1 MPCESVGY
9 DKYCSC
15 ILVLYAFKLK
25 IMKKIYLLRFVF
37 SLVFAVLSI
46 KGRGQAT
53 LPFSYDGGRDS
64 LPTGLTQSGLG
75 SDYGA
80 SPKLKFNTQGAALKL
95 FFSDYPGVLSYNVK
109 GNPGS
114 GSATS
119 GTFLI
124 EESDNGI
131 NWTTLRTITN
141 KNNTTTTFNDNP
153 KNTTRYIRWTYSIK
167 TSGNIALG
175 AINLTK
181 SSCTTPTQS
190 FSSTSVTK
198 TVGDPAFTNTF
209 TTNSTGTV
217 TYSSSN
223 TAVATVNTTTGLV
236 TIVGAGSANITATTA
251 ANGSFCA
258 ATLSYSL
265 TVNSGATPSISVT
278 PTSLNGFTYVAG
290 SGPSASQSFT
300 VTGNNLSSGI
310 TVTAPANFEV
320 STNNSTFSNTVSLP
334 VSGGTVHA
342 RLVSGLA
349 ANSYSGNISLA
360 STGATTQNVA
370 VSGSVTAAI
379 CGANEN
385 FSNIPTESAGSYL
398 DRTWSGDRGTWNAT
412 KARTDQTLTG
422 KAIATN
428 GSGNVTSPQVG
439 GGMGNLSFKYV
450 RAFTGTNARTI
461 QVWVNNVQIGSDI
474 NVDANSDTV
483 QNYSFDVNIPGNVQL
498 ELKTA
503 GAQIIIDDVI
513 WTCFSGSP
521 TPVINVKG
529 NNITIPNGSTTTSTG
544 NNTDFGTTLI
554 SAPITKTFT
563 IENNGS
569 ANLILDNPAVLMLDG
584 SKGFNVSAQ
593 PATNPMTGYSNQT
606 FTITFTKTTP
616 GIYEDTVMI
625 GSNASNTTV
634 YSYKIKAQV
643 LEPVLN
649 VSTTALSGF
658 TYPLSQGPSA
668 TQNFTVNA
676 SNLSSD
682 VTVTST
688 TNWEISTNL
697 TYDGSNASPYNSITL
712 PKTASNTA
720 QTNPSIH
727 VRLKDGLPIG
737 IYSGTITIAT
747 PGTAS
752 KTIALSGEVT
762 AGIPSIKVTGAGSTI
777 NNGSS
782 NPTGLN
788 NTLFAATNLGSSSII
803 KDYVIENRGALP
815 LVINEIT
822 LTGADVSNFVLI
834 NPPAPGTTLNQFET
848 YTFSAQFAP
857 VSEGVK
863 NATVT
868 ISNNDSTK
876 NPFTFAIRGNGKYCA
891 AVGEII
897 LAQQGFEGATT
908 DPLAFSTT
916 SFGEPGP
923 LTGLISGKSTTA
935 DRPSNNNFYAEG
947 LQGYAVQGKD
957 LVGEIESGLI
967 FTFDPVSTLHYTNIE
982 LSMKIASF
990 SIGSTSNGIDCSNTG
1005 NTCLTNDTEKI
1016 DRFLIEVSP
1025 DGGANW
1031 YKQAAVVAGEM
1042 NVAWSFGSAN
1052 GSPAFIAYN
1061 ESNNPQYFKAYTSGA
1076 INALSITN
1084 LPAVAALKVRITAGN
1099 NSTKEMWVIDAVKI
1113 TSTGLNPNIWNGTQW
1128 SRNTAPIDSD
1138 KVIIDGNY
1146 DSAVNGS
1153 FQACQCEI
1161 KSGAKLTVAAGN
1173 PVTVSDWMVNNGIVS
1188 VQNDASFVQVKDENS
1203 NSGTGTYE
1211 IHRDAMMKR
1220 LDYTY
1225 WGSPVEA
1232 QQLKAFS
1239 PLTVA
1244 TRFYTYRES
1253 TDLFETVDYNQNF
1266 IPGKGYAIRAA
1277 NTNPSSTYST
1287 TAVVH
1292 PYVFRGTVNNAKI
1305 TTPLSYTPVTDPMTG
1320 LHAVA
1325 GYNLVGNPYPSNIN
1339 FRKLYQNNNTKIQN
1353 KAYFWTNTN
1362 PTSATPQ
1369 GSTYDGANYAT
1380 LTATGGAAATNSLKI
1395 PTEYIK
1401 VGQGFMVQAKP
1412 GNNNVN
1418 LEFSNSIRD
1427 NRPDHSSV
1435 FYNKGLSGTT
1445 DQLDR
1450 FWLKLTTPSGNFNT
1464 LLIGYVDGATD
1475 GIDDDYDA
1483 QVFKM
1488 GSDVFYSTVN
1498 DEKLIIQGRSYPL
1511 NTNDVV
1517 KLGAVMYETGNH
1529 TISLLN
1535 KEGVFDGTQ
1544 TIYLKDKLTGIE
1556 TNLSISDYVFSAEQG
1571 TSAGR
1576 FEIRYLPEAI
1586 LGASDSTAK
1595 GDVEVYRDGNAFVI
1609 RSHKEEI
1616 KSVEV
1621 YDSSGRM
1628 VRSNKNKAKEIRMD
1642 AEALSNGVYILKI
1655 EQQDQQIT
1663 KKVIR

>member
-1 MPCESVGY
+1 
-9 DKYCSC
+9 
-15 ILVLYAFKLK
+15 
-25 IMKKIYLLRFVF
+25 MKKIYLLRFVF

-53 LPFSYDGGRDS
+53 LPFSYDDGKGS

-75 SDYGA
+75 SDYSA
-80 SPKLKFNTQGAALKL
+80 SPKLKFDTQGAALNL

-109 GNPGS
+109 GNPGT

-153 KNTTRYIRWTYSIK
+153 KNTTRHIRWTYSIK

-190 FSSTSVTK
+190 FSSSSVTK

-236 TIVGAGSANITATTA
+236 TIAGAGSANITATTA

-265 TVNSGATPSISVT
+265 TVNTGSTPSISAI
-278 PTSLNGFTYVAG
+278 PTSLSGFTYVAG

-334 VSGGTVHA
+334 VSGGTVYA

-349 ANSYSGNISLA
+349 VNNYSGNISLS

-370 VSGSVTAAI
+370 VSGSVTAAVCTFSETFSGI
-379 CGANEN
+379 GTTASYGTRTWTGIDSTGGNTGAWTATDAREDQTINGKAITIRSGAVTSPTFNNGIASLTLKTKFPFAESSGN
-385 FSNIPTESAGSYL
+385 LVLKINGTSVGTLLYSEMDGSTVITKTFSNI
-398 DRTWSGDRGTWNAT
+398 
-412 KARTDQTLTG
+412 
-422 KAIATN
+422 
-428 GSGNVTSPQVG
+428 
-439 GGMGNLSFKYV
+439 
-450 RAFTGTNARTI
+450 
-461 QVWVNNVQIGSDI
+461 
-474 NVDANSDTV
+474 
-483 QNYSFDVNIPGNVQL
+483 NIPGNIVITL
-498 ELKTA
+498 ESS
-503 GAQIIIDDVI
+503 GARYTIDDI
-513 WTCFSGSP
+513 SWTCFSGSP

-569 ANLILDNPAVLMLDG
+569 ANLILDTPAVLMLDG

-658 TYPLSQGPSA
+658 TYPLSQGPSD

-697 TYDGSNASPYNSITL
+697 TYDGSNTSPYNSITL

-788 NTLFAATNLGSSSII
+788 NTLFAGTNLGSSSII

-868 ISNNDSTK
+868 ISNNDSTQ
-876 NPFTFAIRGNGKYCA
+876 NPFTFAIRGNGQYCA
-891 AVGEII
+891 AVGKII

-982 LSMKIASF
+982 LSMKIAGF
-990 SIGSTSNGIDCSNTG
+990 SIGSTTNGIDCSNTG

-1052 GSPAFIAYN
+1052 GSPASIGYN

-1099 NSTKEMWVIDAVKI
+1099 NSDKEMWVIDAVKI

-1128 SRNTAPIDSD
+1128 SRNTVPINSD

-1188 VQNDASFVQVKDENS
+1188 VQNDAGFVQVKDVNS

-1211 IHRDAMMKR
+1211 IHRDALMKR

-1225 WGSPVEA
+1225 WGSPVQS

-1277 NTNPSSTYST
+1277 NTNLSSTYST

-1292 PYVFRGTVNNAKI
+1292 PYVFVGTVNNATI
-1305 TTPLSYTPVTDPMTG
+1305 SFPLSYTPVTDPMTG

-1339 FRKLYQNNNTKIQN
+1339 FRKFYQNNNTKIQN

-1362 PTSATPQ
+1362 PTPSTPQ
-1369 GSTYDGANYAT
+1369 GSTYNGANYAA
-1380 LTATGGAAATNSLKI
+1380 LNATGGAAATNSFKI

-1412 GNNNVN
+1412 GNNNIN
-1418 LEFSNSIRD
+1418 LVFSNSIRD

-1450 FWLKLTTPSGNFNT
+1450 YWLKLTTPSGNFNT
-1464 LLIGYVDGATD
+1464 LLIGYIDGATD
-1475 GIDDDYDA
+1475 GIDEDYDS

-1488 GSDVFYSTVN
+1488 GSDVFYSSVN

-1517 KLGAVMYETGNH
+1517 KLGAVMYETGNY

>member
-1 MPCESVGY
+1 
-9 DKYCSC
+9 
-15 ILVLYAFKLK
+15 
-25 IMKKIYLLRFVF
+25 MKKNYLLRIVF
-37 SLVFAVLSI
+37 SLAFAVLSI
-46 KGRGQAT
+46 KGRGQTT
-53 LPFSYDGGRDS
+53 LPFSYDGGRGS

-75 SDYGA
+75 TDYGT
-80 SPKLKFNTQGAALKL
+80 SPKLKFDTQGDNLNL

-109 GNPGS
+109 GNPSS

-131 NWTTLRTITN
+131 NWTTLRTITD

-153 KNTTRYIRWTYSIK
+153 KSTTRYIRWTYSIK

-190 FSSTSVTK
+190 FTSSSVTK

-236 TIVGAGSANITATTA
+236 TILGAGSANITATTA

-258 ATLSYSL
+258 ATLSYALS
-265 TVNSGATPSISVT
+265 VNPGATPSISAN
-278 PTSLNGFTYVAG
+278 PSSLSGFTYVSG

-300 VTGNNLSSGI
+300 VSGNNLSSGI

-334 VSGGTVHA
+334 VSGGTVYA

-349 ANSYSGNISLA
+349 ANSYSGNISLS

-370 VSGSVTAAI
+370 VSGSVTAAV

-385 FSNIPTESAGSYL
+385 FSNIPTASSEYS

-412 KARTDQTLTG
+412 KARTDQTLNG

-428 GSGNVTSPQVG
+428 GSGNVTSPEVG

-450 RAFTGTNARTI
+450 RAFTGTSARTI
-461 QVWVNNVQIGSDI
+461 QVWVNDVQIGSDI
-474 NVDANSDTV
+474 NVDANSNTV
-483 QNYSFDVNIPGNVQL
+483 QDYSFDVNIPGNVKL

-513 WTCFSGSP
+513 WTCYSGSP

-529 NNITIPNGSTTTSTG
+529 NSITIPNANTTTSTN

-563 IENNGS
+563 IENLG
-569 ANLILDNPAVLMLDG
+569 AADLVFDDPAVVMLDG
-584 SKGFNVSAQ
+584 SAGFTVSAQ

-606 FTITFTKTTP
+606 FTITFTNTAP
-616 GIYEDTVMI
+616 GTYEDTVRI

-643 LEPVLN
+643 LQPVLD

-676 SNLSSD
+676 SYLGSD

-737 IYSGTITIAT
+737 TYSGTITIAT
-747 PGTAS
+747 PGAS
-752 KTIALSGEVT
+752 KTIDLSGEVT

-777 NNGSS
+777 SNGSS
-782 NPTGLN
+782 NPIGLN

-822 LTGADVSNFVLI
+822 LTGADVSSFVLI

-876 NPFTFAIRGNGKYCA
+876 NPFTFAIQGTGQYCA

-923 LTGLISGKSTTA
+923 LTGLISGKSTSA

-947 LQGYAVQGKD
+947 LQGYAVQGND
-957 LVGEIESGLI
+957 LGGEIESGLI

-982 LSMKIASF
+982 LSMKIAGF
-990 SIGSTSNGIDCSNTG
+990 SIGSTANGIDCSNTG

-1042 NVAWSFGSAN
+1042 NVAWSFGSTN
-1052 GSPAFIAYN
+1052 GSPASIGYN
-1061 ESNNPQYFKAYTSGA
+1061 ESNNPQYFKAYSSGA

-1161 KSGAKLTVAAGN
+1161 KSGAKITVAAGY
-1173 PVTVSDWMVNNGIVS
+1173 PITVSDWIKNDGTVVVENNGG
-1188 VQNDASFVQVKDENS
+1188 FVQVKDVDS

-1211 IHRDAMMKR
+1211 IHRDALMKR

-1225 WGSPVEA
+1225 WGSPVQS
-1232 QQLKAFS
+1232 QQLKSFS

-1244 TRFYTYRES
+1244 KRFYTYRES

-1277 NTNPSSTYST
+1277 NTNPSPNYST
-1287 TAVVH
+1287 TPVVH
-1292 PYVFRGTVNNAKI
+1292 PYVFRGTANNAKI
-1305 TTPLSYTPVTDPMTG
+1305 NFPLSYTPVTDPMTG

-1325 GYNLVGNPYPSNIN
+1325 GYNLVGNPYPSNIS
-1339 FRKLYQNNNTKIQN
+1339 FRKLYQNNNSRIYHR
-1353 KAYFWTNTN
+1353 AYFWTNTN
-1362 PTSATPQ
+1362 PANATPQ
-1369 GSTYDGANYAT
+1369 GSTYDGVNYAA
-1380 LTATGGAAATNSLKI
+1380 LNATGGVAATNSDKV

-1418 LEFSNSIRD
+1418 LEFGNSIRD

-1435 FYNKGLSGTT
+1435 FYNRGQSGNT

-1450 FWLKLTTPSGNFNT
+1450 YWLKLTTPSGNFNT
-1464 LLIGYVDGATD
+1464 LLIGYVDGGTD
-1475 GIDDDYDA
+1475 DIDDDYDA
-1483 QVFKM
+1483 QVFKI
-1488 GSDVFYSTVN
+1488 GSDAFYSRVN
-1498 DEKLIIQGRSYPL
+1498 DKKLMIQGRNYPL
-1511 NTNDVV
+1511 NTSDVV
-1517 KLGAVMYETGNH
+1517 QLGAVMNETGNH
-1529 TISLLN
+1529 TISLLK
-1535 KEGVFDGTQ
+1535 KEGVFDGIQ

-1556 TNLSISDYVFSAEQG
+1556 TNLSIADYVFSAEQG

-1576 FEIRYLPEAI
+1576 FEITYVPGSI
-1586 LGASDSTAK
+1586 LSTSGEMMK
-1595 GDVEVYRDGNAFVI
+1595 GDVQIYRDGNTFVI
-1609 RSHKEEI
+1609 RSKKEIITAVELYDAAGRLVRSKKAEAREI
-1616 KSVEV
+1616 KINGE
-1621 YDSSGRM
+1621 M
-1628 VRSNKNKAKEIRMD
+1628 
-1642 AEALSNGVYILKI
+1642 LSQGVYFLKVH
-1655 EQQDQQIT
+1655 QQDVVTT